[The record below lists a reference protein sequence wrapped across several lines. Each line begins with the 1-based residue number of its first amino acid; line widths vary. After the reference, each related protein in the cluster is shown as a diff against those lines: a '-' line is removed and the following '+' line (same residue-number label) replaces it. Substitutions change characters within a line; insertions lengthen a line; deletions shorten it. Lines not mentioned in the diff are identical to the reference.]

1 MVGKSE
7 PGRLDCLIDEV
18 LSGRRDLGSVRD
30 ERIRDAISL
39 AMRIHRESSDSL
51 DAYARLR
58 IRARVLRDLRP
69 KAPTFADHAWTVLEL
84 LARPAP
90 FLARGA
96 ALAAMLVAVGLGAT
110 VASADTLPD
119 DLLYPV
125 KIASE
130 GVRLALAGAPADR
143 AEVELSIAEHR
154 LGEAERLA
162 SSGRTSDAL
171 VAAAV
176 YSQHIAWAA
185 AELAP
190 YADGSD
196 LSQQLEQRFALQRQR
211 VQTLSVALGD
221 DEKSAPAARILS
233 TIARPAVAT
242 GPTGAQRVANT
253 AAVVAAMLVQAA
265 EQGAGESETVTFGT
279 GALAAP
285 AVESPVTG
293 STTAAEPTDG
303 ASDRGTLAP
312 AGLTRATLP
321 RTSASRDQEGDRESD
336 ATDAGERGSERASNE
351 DTRVSARSAA
361 KDRRGGEV
369 LKAVRKALE
378 EAKAAAD
385 RAKKHR

>member
-7 PGRLDCLIDEV
+7 PGRLDRLIDEV

-30 ERIRDAISL
+30 ERIRDAIGL
-39 AMRIHRESSDSL
+39 AMRIHRESWESL
-51 DAYARLR
+51 DEYARLR
-58 IRARVLRDLRP
+58 IRARVLSDLRP
-69 KAPTFADHAWTVLEL
+69 RAPTFADHAWTALEL

-130 GVRLALAGAPADR
+130 SVRLALAGAPADR

-190 YADGSD
+190 YADGTD
-196 LSQQLEQRFALQRQR
+196 LSQQLEVRFALQRQR
-211 VQTLSVALGD
+211 VRTLAVALGD

-233 TIARPAVAT
+233 AIARPAVAT
-242 GPTGAQRVANT
+242 GPPGAQRVADT
-253 AAVVAAMLVQAA
+253 AAAVAAMLVQAA
-265 EQGAGESETVTFGT
+265 EQGAGESETVTFET
-279 GALAAP
+279 DIAATL
-285 AVESPVTG
+285 VVDSSVTG
-293 STTAAEPTDG
+293 SPVAAEPAES
-303 ASDRGTLAP
+303 ASDRAPLAP
-312 AGLTRATLP
+312 GLARATLP
-321 RTSASRDQEGDRESD
+321 RTSAARDEERDRETD
-336 ATDAGERGSERASNE
+336 ATNASDRGSDRASANE
-351 DTRVSARSAA
+351 SRESARWST

-385 RAKKHR
+385 KAKKHR